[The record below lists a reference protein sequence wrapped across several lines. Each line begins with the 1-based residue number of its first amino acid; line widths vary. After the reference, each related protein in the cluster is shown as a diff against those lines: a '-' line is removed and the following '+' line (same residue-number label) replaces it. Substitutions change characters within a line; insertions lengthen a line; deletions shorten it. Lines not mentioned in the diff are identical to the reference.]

1 MDKYHR
7 KYKTNT
13 GIENFILRLKEY
25 NPNIIYY
32 SGYKDSES
40 KVKLKCIKCENI
52 FERYASCVRKNKKI
66 RCYECEKIAT
76 IKRKEYIKQQC
87 KTKKEL
93 NIKSSKLLN
102 NRQTQISV
110 CNQCG
115 KLFIGNTKYCCKEC
129 LNKYHNIT
137 HTEMRKRYKQTNGN
151 IDYTITLE
159 KLIKRDKNICYICG
173 KECDLNDYTYQGN
186 IFIAGNY
193 YPSIDHVIPLS
204 KRGMHEWDN
213 VRLAHRIC
221 NSRKSDKLN

>member
-1 MDKYHR
+1 MDRHHR
-7 KYKTNT
+7 KYKTDT

-40 KVKLKCIKCENI
+40 KVKLKCIKCGNI
-52 FERYASCVRKNKKI
+52 FERYASCVRTNKKI
-66 RCYECEKIAT
+66 RCYECEKTTT
-76 IKRKEYIKQQC
+76 IKRKEYIKQQY

-93 NIKSSKLLN
+93 KIKSSKLLS
-102 NRQTQISV
+102 NRQIQISI

-115 KLFIGNTKYCCKEC
+115 KLFIGNTKYCSKEC

-137 HTEMRKRYKQTNGN
+137 HAETRKRYKQTNGN
-151 IDYTITLE
+151 IDYTITLD
-159 KLIKRDKNICYICG
+159 KLIKRDNNICHICG
-173 KECDLNDYTYQGN
+173 KECNLNDYTYQGN
-186 IFIAGNY
+186 TFIAGNY